1 MNTAVATRETTSS
14 SAISTAAEYL
24 TFRLGKE
31 EYAVD
36 ILRVQEIRGYDE
48 ATRMANAPDYVKGV
62 INLRGSIVPIIDL
75 RMLFNLPDPSYDSFT
90 VVIVLNV
97 CGTVV
102 GMVVDSV
109 NDVVGIPS
117 QELKPAPDFGSAVDT
132 SFLAAIASLQDR
144 MVMLVDMER
153 LAQGT
158 VLASLTPQP

>member
-1 MNTAVATRETTSS
+1 MNTAVTTPETISS

-48 ATRMANAPDYVKGV
+48 PTRMANAPDYVKGV

>member
-1 MNTAVATRETTSS
+1 MHTAVATSETTSS

-75 RMLFNLPDPSYDSFT
+75 RMLFNLPEPSYDSFT

-109 NDVVGIPS
+109 NDVFGIPS

-144 MVMLVDMER
+144 MVMVVDMER

>member
-75 RMLFNLPDPSYDSFT
+75 RMLFNLPEPSYDSFT

>member
-1 MNTAVATRETTSS
+1 MSTALTSLETTPS
-14 SAISTAAEYL
+14 SAISSAAEYL

-48 ATRMANAPDYVKGV
+48 ATRIANAPDYVKGV
-62 INLRGSIVPIIDL
+62 INLRGSIVPIVDL

-132 SFLAAIASLQDR
+132 SFLAAIASLQER

-158 VLASLTPQP
+158 ALASLNTQP

>member
-1 MNTAVATRETTSS
+1 MNTAVTTRETTTS

-75 RMLFNLPDPSYDSFT
+75 RMLFNLPDPSYDTFT

-132 SFLAAIASLQDR
+132 GFLAAIASLQDR

-158 VLASLTPQP
+158 ALANLIPHP